1 MKTIQVYDP
10 PMCCSTGICGPDV
23 DPDLVNFAAML
34 SQLAN
39 AGVKVERYN
48 LGQQPMAF
56 AQNEAVKQALQT
68 EGVEVLPLIYLD
80 GEVYMKGRYPSH
92 DERPVFFRAA
102 MGAQEDLSS

>member
-10 PMCCSTGICGPDV
+10 PMCCSTGICGTDI

-34 SQLAN
+34 SQLAS
-39 AGVKVERYN
+39 AGVMVERYN

-56 AQNEAVKQALQT
+56 AQNAAVKDALQQ

-80 GEVYMKGRYPSH
+80 GEVYMKGR
-92 DERPVFFRAA
+92 
-102 MGAQEDLSS
+102 

>member
-1 MKTIQVYDP
+1 MKTLQVYDP
-10 PMCCSTGICGPDV
+10 PMCCSTGICGTDV

-56 AQNEAVKQALQT
+56 AQNATVKDALQK

-80 GEVYMKGRYPSH
+80 GEVYMKGRYPTH

-102 MGAQEDLSS
+102 MGVAEEVAS